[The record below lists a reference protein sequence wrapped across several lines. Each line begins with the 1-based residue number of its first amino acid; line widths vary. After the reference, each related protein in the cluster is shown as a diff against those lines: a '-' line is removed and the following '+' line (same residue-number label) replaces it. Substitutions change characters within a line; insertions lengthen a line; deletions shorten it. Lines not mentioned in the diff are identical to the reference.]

1 MLQKNQKVSKKP
13 LKIRVKKRLAKKKAA
28 LSNRVKKIFDGD
40 KNSLNIVMFEE
51 NLAASHQ
58 VPLTAANI
66 GSIDIKVVEHPLD
79 QYSSPHILDLSAKR
93 YIERV
98 RPILDNGL
106 VINYRDLPAGEIL
119 EKLQV
124 FQLLSI
130 NDSEILNW
138 LKHFWFKLIIL
149 AKKPFQQVD
158 FSPKLPLVK
167 ETGQPI
173 NLGVWQ
179 DVSIINF
186 LLFIFSK
193 ITFVLAIVSQL
204 IRHFYISLIGQ
215 YLGRDEIIAFDK
227 PAAALT
233 RKNIEE
239 GKPAPLTK
247 NKIGINWAGVDFKN
261 IFSFLKINRAAL
273 KPMAAFLAVALLIV
287 ILLETYF
294 YFQDAKKIKGQVLGQ
309 AEEALGSLALA
320 QKSLADWQ
328 FSEASGYLT
337 KANQDFVSAQKQL
350 DEIKSFLTVLAE
362 TLPLNNT
369 YRSGKNLLALG
380 EKLTKAGEF
389 IISGLNQL
397 STDSDFSL
405 SSRIKNFKVDSQE
418 VLSQLISAQEN
429 INKINLSHLP
439 QDNREKFVSL
449 KANLPIF
456 ISSLKKSDAIMDFA
470 INFLGDK
477 SLKRYLIVFQNDNEL
492 RASGGFMGSVAL
504 VDFKN
509 GNIENIQVPAGGTYD
524 FKAGLTKL
532 LQAPPPLRLVN
543 PRWEFQDANW
553 WPNWPTS
560 AKNISYFY
568 NKSAGATLDGVIAV
582 NSDWLGNLLEIIGP
596 IDLPDYKKTIT
607 AANFEMELQKSIE
620 VEATDKTRPK
630 KILGDLAPEL
640 LKRILDTSPDK
651 MMDLILALNTGLKQ
665 KDILVYLADEN
676 EQKFVAESNWDGR
689 LKKTEKDYLN
699 VVATNIGGGKTD
711 GVISQEIYHQAEI
724 LADGSIID
732 SVLISRHHT
741 GAIDDKFTKA
751 ANRSYIRVYVPQGS
765 QLLKVSGFKPPKNK
779 EYRPVP
785 DYLEPDPTLLNEEL
799 AMVDQDSQT
808 KIYIE
813 NDKTVFANWLTT
825 APGDT
830 QEALLV
836 YKLPFKLDLT
846 KKSAQPENLI
856 GKIKAAFTSEVAYD
870 SYSLLVQKQPGS
882 GDSQFVSRVEY
893 ADNLDLTLAY
903 PDQVEKIKEGSI
915 YKDNLS
921 EDLFYFIGFKH

>member
-1 MLQKNQKVSKKP
+1 MLQKNQQVSKKA
-13 LKIRVKKRLAKKKAA
+13 LKVRVKKRLAKKKAA

-66 GSIDIKVVEHPLD
+66 SSIKVKVVEHPLD
-79 QYSSPHILDLSAKR
+79 QYSSPHVLDLSAKR

-98 RPILDNGL
+98 RPILDNGF

-138 LKHFWFKLIIL
+138 LKRFWAKLTLL

-158 FSPKLPLVK
+158 FSPKLPLIK
-167 ETGQPI
+167 ATTKST
-173 NLGVWQ
+173 NFAVWQ
-179 DVSIINF
+179 DVSLINF

-193 ITFVLAIVSQL
+193 ITIVLETLGQL
-204 IRHFYISLIGQ
+204 ARYFYINLIGQ
-215 YLGRDEIIAFDK
+215 YLGRDEIIAFNQPRENIGESK
-227 PAAALT
+227 PT
-233 RKNIEE
+233 V
-239 GKPAPLTK
+239 PVK
-247 NKIGINWAGVDFKN
+247 NKISVNWPGVDFKN
-261 IFSFLKINRAAL
+261 LFSSFKINQAVLR
-273 KPMAAFLAVALLIV
+273 PIVAFLAVALLIV
-287 ILLETYF
+287 IPLETYF
-294 YFQDAKKIKGQVLGQ
+294 YFQDAEKTKGQVLGQ

-328 FSEASGYLT
+328 FGEASGYLV

-418 VLSQLISAQEN
+418 ALSQLISAKEN

-439 QDNREKFVSL
+439 KDNREKFASL

-532 LQAPPPLRLVN
+532 LQAPQPLRLVN

-568 NKSAGATLDGVIAV
+568 NKSDGATLDGVIAV
-582 NSDWLGNLLEIIGP
+582 NSDWLGSLLEVIGP
-596 IDLPDYKKTIT
+596 INLPDYKKTIT

-620 VEATDKTRPK
+620 VEATDKTKPK

-689 LKKTEKDYLN
+689 LKETEKDYLN

-711 GVISQEIYHQAEI
+711 SVISQEIYHRAEI

-732 SVLISRHHT
+732 SVLISRNHT

-765 QLLKVSGFKPPKNK
+765 QLLKVSGFKPPKDK

-785 DYLEPDPTLLNEEL
+785 DYLEKDPILLNEDL
-799 AMVDQDSQT
+799 ATVDQGSQT

-813 NDKTVFANWLTT
+813 DNKTVFANWLTT

-856 GKIKAAFTSEVAYD
+856 GKVKAVFSSKVAYD

-882 GDSQFVSRVEY
+882 GDSKFVSQVEY

-903 PDQVEKIKEGSI
+903 PDQVEIIKEGRS
-915 YKDNLS
+915 YKNNLS
-921 EDLFYFIGFKH
+921 EDLFYFIGLSR